1 MEDDFLVLNIR
12 EYIKMGKAGEDMLR
26 QVFSSFKCEKN
37 LDVESFLTEQSIDFT
52 KKNQSVTYIVI
63 SPDNLLSIALGT
75 IMPIKIQSDLPAKA
89 ELEEENIFVMDE
101 NRAISQNIR
110 PLEIIVLN
118 LMPIKQDTE
127 LQLLRG
133 LSNTPLQIDVTFLQM
148 SSHVS
153 KNTSAS
159 HIKKFYQTFEEIK
172 NNNYDGMIITGAPV
186 EKLEFEEVNYWDE
199 LITVM
204 EWSKKHVT
212 STIHICWGAQAGLY
226 YHYGIKK
233 ELLPKKLSGVYKHR
247 VMNRKEPLV
256 RGFDDVFMAPHSRYT
271 QASRQQILDNP
282 RLKVLAD
289 SDEAGIYI
297 VLGDGG
303 KEIFVMGHP
312 EYDRLTLDQ
321 EYKRDIDKG
330 IEPDLPVNYYPDD
343 DCNRKPLLSWRS
355 HANNLYT
362 NWLNYY
368 VYQVTPYNLDGTPF

>member
-1 MEDDFLVLNIR
+1 
-12 EYIKMGKAGEDMLR
+12 
-26 QVFSSFKCEKN
+26 
-37 LDVESFLTEQSIDFT
+37 
-52 KKNQSVTYIVI
+52 
-63 SPDNLLSIALGT
+63 
-75 IMPIKIQSDLPAKA
+75 MPIKIQSDLPAKA

-256 RGFDDVFMAPHSRYT
+256 RGFDDVFMAPHSRFLTIQDLKYL
-271 QASRQQILDNP
+271 QIQM
-282 RLKVLAD
+282 R
-289 SDEAGIYI
+289 
-297 VLGDGG
+297 
-303 KEIFVMGHP
+303 
-312 EYDRLTLDQ
+312 Q
-321 EYKRDIDKG
+321 EYILFLVMAGKRF
-330 IEPDLPVNYYPDD
+330 
-343 DCNRKPLLSWRS
+343 LLWD
-355 HANNLYT
+355 T
-362 NWLNYY
+362 LNM
-368 VYQVTPYNLDGTPF
+368 TD

>member
-1 MEDDFLVLNIR
+1 
-12 EYIKMGKAGEDMLR
+12 
-26 QVFSSFKCEKN
+26 
-37 LDVESFLTEQSIDFT
+37 
-52 KKNQSVTYIVI
+52 
-63 SPDNLLSIALGT
+63 
-75 IMPIKIQSDLPAKA
+75 MPIKIQSDLPAKA

-355 HANNLYT
+355 HG
-362 NWLNYY
+362 
-368 VYQVTPYNLDGTPF
+368 DGMQMLWIITG

>member
-1 MEDDFLVLNIR
+1 
-12 EYIKMGKAGEDMLR
+12 
-26 QVFSSFKCEKN
+26 
-37 LDVESFLTEQSIDFT
+37 
-52 KKNQSVTYIVI
+52 
-63 SPDNLLSIALGT
+63 
-75 IMPIKIQSDLPAKA
+75 MPIKIQSDLPAKA

-186 EKLEFEEVNYWDE
+186 EKLEFEEVNYGDE

-368 VYQVTPYNLDGTPF
+368 VYQITPYDLNESYDNYCI

>member
-1 MEDDFLVLNIR
+1 
-12 EYIKMGKAGEDMLR
+12 
-26 QVFSSFKCEKN
+26 
-37 LDVESFLTEQSIDFT
+37 
-52 KKNQSVTYIVI
+52 
-63 SPDNLLSIALGT
+63 
-75 IMPIKIQSDLPAKA
+75 MPIKIQSDLPAKA

-330 IEPDLPVNYYPDD
+330 IEHELPVNYYPDD

-368 VYQVTPYNLDGTPF
+368 VYQITPYDLNESYDNYCI

>member
-1 MEDDFLVLNIR
+1 
-12 EYIKMGKAGEDMLR
+12 
-26 QVFSSFKCEKN
+26 
-37 LDVESFLTEQSIDFT
+37 
-52 KKNQSVTYIVI
+52 
-63 SPDNLLSIALGT
+63 
-75 IMPIKIQSDLPAKA
+75 MPIKIQSDLPAKA

-271 QASRQQILDNP
+271 QASIQQILDNP

-368 VYQVTPYNLDGTPF
+368 VYQITPYDLNESYDNYCI

>member
-1 MEDDFLVLNIR
+1 
-12 EYIKMGKAGEDMLR
+12 
-26 QVFSSFKCEKN
+26 
-37 LDVESFLTEQSIDFT
+37 
-52 KKNQSVTYIVI
+52 
-63 SPDNLLSIALGT
+63 
-75 IMPIKIQSDLPAKA
+75 MPIKIQSDLPAKA

-133 LSNTPLQIDVTFLQM
+133 LSNTPLLIDVTFLQM
-148 SSHVS
+148 STHVS

-159 HIKKFYQTFEEIK
+159 HIKKFYQTFEEVK
-172 NNNYDGMIITGAPV
+172 NNNYDGMIITGAPG
-186 EKLEFEEVNYWDE
+186 EKLDFEEVNYWDE
-199 LITVM
+199 LTTVM

-233 ELLPKKLSGVYKHR
+233 ELLPRKLSGVYKHR

-271 QASRQQILDNP
+271 QASRQQIIDNP

-303 KEIFVMGHP
+303 MEINVMGHP

-368 VYQVTPYNLDGTPF
+368 VYQITPYDLNESYDNYCI

>member
-1 MEDDFLVLNIR
+1 
-12 EYIKMGKAGEDMLR
+12 
-26 QVFSSFKCEKN
+26 
-37 LDVESFLTEQSIDFT
+37 
-52 KKNQSVTYIVI
+52 
-63 SPDNLLSIALGT
+63 
-75 IMPIKIQSDLPAKA
+75 MPIKIQSDLPAKA
-89 ELEEENIFVMDE
+89 ELEDENIFVMDE

-110 PLEIIVLN
+110 PLEIVILN

-159 HIKKFYQTFEEIK
+159 HIKKFYQTFDEIK
-172 NNNYDGMIITGAPV
+172 RNNYDGMIITGAPV
-186 EKLEFEEVNYWDE
+186 EKMEFEEVNYWDE
-199 LITVM
+199 LTTVM

-226 YHYGIKK
+226 YHYGIEKV
-233 ELLPKKLSGVYKHR
+233 LLPKKLSGVYRHK
-247 VMNRKEPLV
+247 VMKRKEPLV
-256 RGFDDVFMAPHSRYT
+256 RGFDDIFMAPHSRYT
-271 QASRQQILDNP
+271 EANRQQILADT

-289 SDEAGIYI
+289 SEEAGIYI
-297 VLGDGG
+297 VLGEEG
-303 KEIFVMGHP
+303 KQIFVMGHP

-330 IEPDLPVNYYPDD
+330 IEPELPVNYYPED
-343 DCNRKPLLSWRS
+343 DCNRKPTLSWRS

-368 VYQVTPYNLDGTPF
+368 VYQITPYDLNESYDNYCI

>member
-1 MEDDFLVLNIR
+1 
-12 EYIKMGKAGEDMLR
+12 
-26 QVFSSFKCEKN
+26 
-37 LDVESFLTEQSIDFT
+37 
-52 KKNQSVTYIVI
+52 
-63 SPDNLLSIALGT
+63 
-75 IMPIKIQSDLPAKA
+75 MPIKIQSDLPAKA

-204 EWSKKHVT
+204 KWSKKHVT

-330 IEPDLPVNYYPDD
+330 IEPELPVNYYPDD
-343 DCNRKPLLSWRS
+343 DCNRKPMLSWRS

-368 VYQVTPYNLDGTPF
+368 VYQITPYDLNESYDNYCI

>member
-1 MEDDFLVLNIR
+1 
-12 EYIKMGKAGEDMLR
+12 
-26 QVFSSFKCEKN
+26 
-37 LDVESFLTEQSIDFT
+37 
-52 KKNQSVTYIVI
+52 
-63 SPDNLLSIALGT
+63 
-75 IMPIKIQSDLPAKA
+75 MPIKIQSDLPAKA

-186 EKLEFEEVNYWDE
+186 EKLDFEEVNYWDE
-199 LITVM
+199 LTTVM

-233 ELLPKKLSGVYKHR
+233 ELLPRKLSGVYKHR

-271 QASRQQILDNP
+271 QASRQQIIDNP

-368 VYQVTPYNLDGTPF
+368 VYQITPYGLNESYDNYCI

>member
-1 MEDDFLVLNIR
+1 
-12 EYIKMGKAGEDMLR
+12 
-26 QVFSSFKCEKN
+26 
-37 LDVESFLTEQSIDFT
+37 
-52 KKNQSVTYIVI
+52 
-63 SPDNLLSIALGT
+63 
-75 IMPIKIQSDLPAKA
+75 MPIKIQSDLPAKA

-199 LITVM
+199 LIAVM

-368 VYQVTPYNLDGTPF
+368 VYQITPYDLNESYDNYCI

>member
-1 MEDDFLVLNIR
+1 
-12 EYIKMGKAGEDMLR
+12 
-26 QVFSSFKCEKN
+26 
-37 LDVESFLTEQSIDFT
+37 
-52 KKNQSVTYIVI
+52 
-63 SPDNLLSIALGT
+63 
-75 IMPIKIQSDLPAKA
+75 MPIKIQSHLPAKA

-368 VYQVTPYNLDGTPF
+368 VYQITPYDLNESYDNYCI

>member
-1 MEDDFLVLNIR
+1 
-12 EYIKMGKAGEDMLR
+12 
-26 QVFSSFKCEKN
+26 
-37 LDVESFLTEQSIDFT
+37 
-52 KKNQSVTYIVI
+52 
-63 SPDNLLSIALGT
+63 
-75 IMPIKIQSDLPAKA
+75 MPIKIQSDLPAKA

-186 EKLEFEEVNYWDE
+186 EKLDFEEVIYWDE
-199 LITVM
+199 LTTVM

-226 YHYGIKK
+226 YHYGVKK
-233 ELLPKKLSGVYKHR
+233 ELLSKKLSGVYKHR

-271 QASRQQILDNP
+271 QANRQQILDNP

-330 IEPDLPVNYYPDD
+330 IEPNLPVNYYPDD

-368 VYQVTPYNLDGTPF
+368 VYQITPYDLNESYDNYCI

>member
-1 MEDDFLVLNIR
+1 
-12 EYIKMGKAGEDMLR
+12 
-26 QVFSSFKCEKN
+26 
-37 LDVESFLTEQSIDFT
+37 
-52 KKNQSVTYIVI
+52 
-63 SPDNLLSIALGT
+63 
-75 IMPIKIQSDLPAKA
+75 MPIKIQSDLPAKA

-330 IEPDLPVNYYPDD
+330 VEPDLPVNYYPDD

-368 VYQVTPYNLDGTPF
+368 VYQITPYDLNESYDNYCI

>member
-1 MEDDFLVLNIR
+1 
-12 EYIKMGKAGEDMLR
+12 
-26 QVFSSFKCEKN
+26 
-37 LDVESFLTEQSIDFT
+37 
-52 KKNQSVTYIVI
+52 
-63 SPDNLLSIALGT
+63 
-75 IMPIKIQSDLPAKA
+75 MPIKIQSDLPAKA

-368 VYQVTPYNLDGTPF
+368 VYQITPYDFNESYDNYCI

>member
-1 MEDDFLVLNIR
+1 
-12 EYIKMGKAGEDMLR
+12 
-26 QVFSSFKCEKN
+26 
-37 LDVESFLTEQSIDFT
+37 
-52 KKNQSVTYIVI
+52 
-63 SPDNLLSIALGT
+63 
-75 IMPIKIQSDLPAKA
+75 MPIKIQSDLPAKA

-303 KEIFVMGHP
+303 KEIFVMGHT
-312 EYDRLTLDQ
+312 EYDRLSLDQ

-368 VYQVTPYNLDGTPF
+368 VYQITPYDLNESYDNYCI

>member
-1 MEDDFLVLNIR
+1 
-12 EYIKMGKAGEDMLR
+12 
-26 QVFSSFKCEKN
+26 
-37 LDVESFLTEQSIDFT
+37 
-52 KKNQSVTYIVI
+52 
-63 SPDNLLSIALGT
+63 
-75 IMPIKIQSDLPAKA
+75 MPIKIQSDLPAKA

-172 NNNYDGMIITGAPV
+172 SNNYDGMIITGAPV
-186 EKLEFEEVNYWDE
+186 EKLDFEEVNYWDE
-199 LITVM
+199 LTTVM

-271 QASRQQILDNP
+271 QASKQQILNNP

-368 VYQVTPYNLDGTPF
+368 VYQITPYDLNESYDNYCI

>member
-1 MEDDFLVLNIR
+1 
-12 EYIKMGKAGEDMLR
+12 
-26 QVFSSFKCEKN
+26 
-37 LDVESFLTEQSIDFT
+37 
-52 KKNQSVTYIVI
+52 
-63 SPDNLLSIALGT
+63 
-75 IMPIKIQSDLPAKA
+75 MPIKIQSDLPAKA

-330 IEPDLPVNYYPDD
+330 IEPELPVNYYPDD
-343 DCNRKPLLSWRS
+343 DCNRKPMLSWRS

-368 VYQVTPYNLDGTPF
+368 VYQITPYDLNEGYDNYCI